1 MDGMSTSTYERR
13 SGWLTFA
20 AVLLFGLA
28 FTRIITAINYF
39 GNGAQVNDL
48 SNSVF
53 GRHLWVWGIWDLTLG
68 LLAFA
73 AAVSLLRGGGFGHLF
88 AYIWAVWIIV
98 ESFLIIGAAP
108 WFAAASI
115 VLAALVI
122 YGLASSG
129 DWSEAT

>member
-1 MDGMSTSTYERR
+1 MSTTTYERR

-20 AVLLFGLA
+20 AVLLFAVA
-28 FTRIITAINYF
+28 FTRVITAINYF
-39 GNGAQVNDL
+39 GNGAQINDL
-48 SNSVF
+48 TNSVF
-53 GRHLWVWGIWDLTLG
+53 GRHLWAWGIWDLTLA

-73 AAVSLLRGGGFGHLF
+73 AAVSLLSDGGFGRVF
-88 AYIWAVWIIV
+88 AYIWAVWMIV

-122 YGLASSG
+122 YGLASS
-129 DWSEAT
+129 S